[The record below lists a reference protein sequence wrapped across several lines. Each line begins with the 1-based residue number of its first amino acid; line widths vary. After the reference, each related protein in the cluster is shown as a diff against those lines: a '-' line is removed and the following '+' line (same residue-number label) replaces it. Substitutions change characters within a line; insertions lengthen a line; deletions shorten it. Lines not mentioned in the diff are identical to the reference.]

1 MIIQSI
7 QVQTEVFPLKKPF
20 KTALRTATEI
30 ENVFV
35 YVQLEDGIV
44 GVGAAA
50 PTLAITGES
59 KESIETILK
68 SVLTPLL
75 VGRDIQN
82 INEIS
87 LLIERSCVANTSAKA
102 AMEIALY
109 DALCQHLNLPL
120 YQYLGGRTNQL
131 KNDMTVSVGTV
142 DEMCRDAS
150 QSIKDGF
157 STLKIKVGKEGAK
170 DVQRIM
176 AIREIVGNDVA
187 IRVDANQGWTPR
199 QAVSIIQEL
208 EQLNANLELIEQPV
222 KAGDIDGLKFVKQN
236 VKTPIMA
243 DESLFSPEDAVR
255 LIKEEAVDLL
265 NIKLMKTGGIRRAM
279 QIADIAE
286 RANIPCMIGSMMETS
301 VSVIAAA
308 HIATAHPNIQKI
320 DLDAPLWLMNQEFD
334 GIEFIGDEVH
344 LSSLPGLGLNRRLSK
359 SLR

>member
-1 MIIQSI
+1 MNIQSI
-7 QVQTEVFPLKKPF
+7 QVQTESFPLKKPF

-35 YVQLEDGIV
+35 YVQLEDGLI

-59 KESIETILK
+59 KESIESILK
-68 SVLTPLL
+68 NVLTPLL
-75 VGRDIQN
+75 LGKDIRN
-82 INEIS
+82 IFELS
-87 LLIERSCVANTSAKA
+87 LLIERSCVSNTSAKA

-120 YQYLGGRTNQL
+120 YQFLGGRTNRL

-142 DEMCRDAS
+142 QEMCLDAS
-150 QSIKDGF
+150 QIIKDGF
-157 STLKIKVGKEGAK
+157 SILKVKVGKDWAK
-170 DVQRIM
+170 DVERIM
-176 AIREIVGNDVA
+176 AIRETVGKDVS

-208 EQLNANLELIEQPV
+208 EQLDAKLELIEQPV
-222 KAGDIDGLKFVKQN
+222 LASDINGLKFVKQHVN
-236 VKTPIMA
+236 TPIMA
-243 DESLFSPEDAVR
+243 DESLFSPQDAWR
-255 LIKEEAVDLL
+255 LIKEDAVDLL

-286 RANIPCMIGSMMETS
+286 RANIPCMIGSMMESS
-301 VSVIAAA
+301 VSVLAAA

-320 DLDAPLWLMNQEFD
+320 DLDAPLWLANQDFD
-334 GIEFIGDEVH
+334 GIKYIRDEVH
-344 LSSLPGLGLNRRLSK
+344 LSSLPGLGLHRRFSK

>member
-7 QVQTEVFPLKKPF
+7 QVQTEIFQLKKPF

-35 YVQLEDGIV
+35 YVQLEDGLI

-59 KESIETILK
+59 KESIEAVLK
-68 SVLTPLL
+68 NVITPLL
-75 VGRDIQN
+75 VGKDIRN
-82 INEIS
+82 IQELS

-120 YQYLGGRTNQL
+120 YQFLGGSTNRL

-142 DEMCRDAS
+142 EEMVLDAR
-150 QSIKDGF
+150 QIIKDGF
-157 STLKIKVGKEGAK
+157 SILKIKVGKDWAK
-170 DVQRIM
+170 DVERIM
-176 AIREIVGNDVA
+176 AIREKVGNHVA

-199 QAVSIIQEL
+199 QAVAIIQEL
-208 EQLNANLELIEQPV
+208 EQLDAKIELIEQPV
-222 KAGDIDGLKFVKQN
+222 HASDIEGLKFVKQKVN
-236 VKTPIMA
+236 TPIMA
-243 DESLFSPEDAVR
+243 DESLFSPQDALR
-255 LIKEEAVDLL
+255 LIKEDAVDLL

-286 RANIPCMIGSMMETS
+286 RANIPCMIGSMMESS
-301 VSVIAAA
+301 VSVLAAA

-320 DLDAPLWLMNQEFD
+320 DLDAPLWLANQDFD
-334 GIEFIGDEVH
+334 GIEFIGDEIH
-344 LSSLPGLGLNRRLSK
+344 LSSLPGLGIQRRLSK
-359 SLR
+359 SIR

>member
-59 KESIETILK
+59 KESIEMILK
-68 SVLTPLL
+68 SVLAPLL
-75 VGRDIQN
+75 VGRDIRN

-87 LLIERSCVANTSAKA
+87 LLIEGSCVANTSAKA

-109 DALCQHLNLPL
+109 DALCQYLNLPL
-120 YQYLGGRTNQL
+120 YQYLGGRTNPL

-150 QSIKDGF
+150 QNIKDGF
-157 STLKIKVGKEGAK
+157 STLKIKVGKDWEK

-176 AIREIVGNDVA
+176 AIREKVGNDVA

-222 KAGDIDGLKFVKQN
+222 QAGNIEGLKFVKQN

-255 LIKEEAVDLL
+255 LIKEDAVDLL

-320 DLDAPLWLMNQEFD
+320 DLDAPLWLRNQDFD

>member
-1 MIIQSI
+1 MNIQSI
-7 QVQTEVFPLKKPF
+7 QVKTESFPLKKAF

-35 YVQLEDGIV
+35 YVQLEDGLI

-59 KESIETILK
+59 KESIEAILK
-68 SVLTPLL
+68 TVLTPLL
-75 VGRDIQN
+75 LGKDIRN
-82 INEIS
+82 INELS

-120 YQYLGGRTNQL
+120 YQFLGGRTNHL

-142 DEMCRDAS
+142 NEMCQDAS
-150 QSIKDGF
+150 QIIEDGF
-157 STLKIKVGKEGAK
+157 STLKVKVGKEWEK
-170 DVQRIM
+170 DIDRIT
-176 AIREIVGNDVA
+176 AIREKVGHHVT

-199 QAVSIIQEL
+199 QAVYIIQAL
-208 EQLNANLELIEQPV
+208 EQADTRIELVEQPV
-222 KAGDIDGLKFVKQN
+222 HAGDIDGLKFVRQN
-236 VKTPIMA
+236 VSTPIMA
-243 DESLFSPEDAVR
+243 DESLFSPQDALR
-255 LIKEEAVDLL
+255 LIKEDAVDLL

-301 VSVIAAA
+301 VSVLAAA

-320 DLDAPLWLMNQEFD
+320 DLDAPLWLKNQDFD

-344 LSSLPGLGLNRRLSK
+344 LSSLPGLGLHRRLTN

>member
-7 QVQTEVFPLKKPF
+7 KVETEVFPLKKPF

-30 ENVFV
+30 ENTFV
-35 YVQLEDGIV
+35 YVELEDGIV

-68 SVLTPLL
+68 TVLTPVL
-75 VGRDIQN
+75 VGRDIRN
-82 INEIS
+82 INELS

-109 DALCQHLNLPL
+109 DALCQYFNLPL
-120 YQYLGGRTNQL
+120 YQYLGGRTNHL

-142 DEMCRDAS
+142 DEMCHDAM
-150 QSIKDGF
+150 QIIKDGF
-157 STLKIKVGKEGAK
+157 SVLKIKVGKDWSTDIE
-170 DVQRIM
+170 RIM
-176 AIREIVGNDVA
+176 AIREKVGTDIT

-199 QAVSIIQEL
+199 QAVSIIKEL
-208 EQLNANLELIEQPV
+208 EHLNSKIELIEQPV
-222 KAGDIDGLKFVKQN
+222 HAGDIDGLKFVKQN
-236 VKTPIMA
+236 VNIPIMA
-243 DESLFSPEDAVR
+243 DESLFSPQDALR
-255 LIKEEAVDLL
+255 LIKEDAVDLL
-265 NIKLMKTGGIRRAM
+265 NIKLMKTGGIRRAL

-301 VSVIAAA
+301 VSVLAAA

-320 DLDAPLWLMNQEFD
+320 DLDAPLWLKNQVFD

-344 LSSLPGLGLNRRLSK
+344 LSSLPGLGLHRRLSK